1 MPEYTFPILFEPLKN
16 DNTIQTIFDTNALVT
31 PIKTAIAGYIATL
44 GLPATETAHLN
55 WENCPAGI
63 YLEQLVA
70 TYHLPSLGIQTPA
83 PAIKRNTTLAD
94 KVAEISALNGK
105 YPKCQLMVYVRNSA
119 AQPWVWKNT
128 EVIQNYGN
136 RANTLDLIPYL
147 SQGTLDIFGKATQVG
162 IQFISDPV
170 FKTVLPAA
178 GDRLSIK
185 GALRVEVDQ
194 FDSKKN
200 DITQQLLDRM
210 AMIELAVN
218 GRLINLPP
226 NVVLGRN
233 GTSGTVEVVP
243 QSKFATPAMID
254 QAIIDFVGGAP
265 GALNTLIELAAALNN
280 DANFAANV
288 ANSLAM
294 KAPIANPVF
303 TGFSTLG
310 DNIGIKTKLINTT
323 TPSTES
329 GFVNILHGIDST
341 AKIISVNIIV
351 NWSGAGWVPTN
362 YTYNAGRQF
371 NWDIPNNNSISIV
384 NTPNNSASILSKPAR
399 IFIVYT
405 N

>member
-1 MPEYTFPILFEPLKN
+1 MPEYTFPILFEPLKAN
-16 DNTIQTIFDTNALVT
+16 NTIQTIFDTNALVA
-31 PIKTAIAGYIATL
+31 PIKAALAGYIATL
-44 GLPATETAHLN
+44 GLPAAETAHLN

-63 YLEQLVA
+63 YLEQLIA

-105 YPKCQLMVYVRNSA
+105 YPKCQLMLYVRNSA
-119 AQPWVWKNT
+119 AEPWVWKNT

-147 SQGTLDIFGKATQVG
+147 SQGTLDIFGKTTQVG
-162 IQFISDPV
+162 IQFIADPV

-200 DITQQLLDRM
+200 DMTQQLLDRM

-226 NVVLGRN
+226 NCLLGRN
-233 GTSGTVEVVP
+233 STAGTVEIVS
-243 QSKFATPAMID
+243 QTKFATPAMID
-254 QAIIDFVGGAP
+254 QAIIDWVGGAP

-280 DANFAANV
+280 DANFASTV
-288 ANSLAM
+288 TNSLAL
-294 KAPIANPVF
+294 KAPLANPTF
-303 TGFSTLG
+303 TGFTTLG
-310 DNIGIKTKLINTT
+310 DNVALKCKMLSGTTATTQGGVISISHGITGIKIVGISGVIRYAVNGTVQLGGN
-323 TPSTES
+323 TPSYASTIICDGAS
-329 GFVNILHGIDST
+329 LHI
-341 AKIISVNIIV
+341 
-351 NWSGAGWVPTN
+351 TN
-362 YTYNAGRQF
+362 AS
-371 NWDIPNNNSISIV
+371 NNSGGILNLPFQALIWYIS
-384 NTPNNSASILSKPAR
+384 
-399 IFIVYT
+399 
-405 N
+405 